1 MKRRSKSTSTPSQEY
16 SINGTSTKIS
26 KFRVPRGDDVF
37 LTIHSILNR
46 ELNDA
51 VRTAQHVEAIYT
63 LVYGSGSKHFDDA
76 ITGILLDVDY
86 VVSGYPRDL
95 LVHDTPRIRGA
106 EPDKLIFCKSV
117 LSSYC
122 SFPGHHDITNDP
134 SYDLNA
140 YNVTLCA

>member
-1 MKRRSKSTSTPSQEY
+1 M
-16 SINGTSTKIS
+16 
-26 KFRVPRGDDVF
+26 F

-51 VRTAQHVEAIYT
+51 VRTALRSCVPRWDNQYGYQLNALFALAQHVEAIYT